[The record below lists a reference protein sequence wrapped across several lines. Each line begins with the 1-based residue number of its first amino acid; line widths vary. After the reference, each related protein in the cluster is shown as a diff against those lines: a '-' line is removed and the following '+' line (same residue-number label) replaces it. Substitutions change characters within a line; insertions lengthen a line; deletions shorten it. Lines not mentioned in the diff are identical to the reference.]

1 MSCDVEFLKVVN
13 SALSGASFDALAFTK
28 FSGWIELSSEAQ
40 RYRIS
45 WDGWLSAQAQPAYGE
60 DVDAYM
66 FAPVIAPML
75 ERDLEAIVHRDGV
88 YELTF
93 TEGGSVF
100 AGKWP
105 DDQTSDSVLMV
116 TALTA
121 DAPFTWGLL
130 D

>member
-1 MSCDVEFLKVVN
+1 MSCDVEFLAVVN
-13 SALSGASFDALAFTK
+13 SALSGARFDALAFTK
-28 FSGWIELSSEAQ
+28 FSGWLELSSEAQ
-40 RYRIS
+40 KYRIS

-60 DVDAYM
+60 DVDAYV

-93 TEGGSVF
+93 TKGGSVF

-105 DDQTSDSVLMV
+105 GDQTSDSVLMV
-116 TALTA
+116 TALNA